1 MAGPKAD
8 TPPQANQ
15 GPAPDTAPDIAP
27 DTTPDTARGPQAA
40 SPAAPDATPAA
51 AGDLAARAEDAAS
64 HVLRLYVAGTTAR
77 SARAVAT
84 ARRILESRLPGRY
97 MLAVVDIYQDPEAA
111 RVHQIVAVPTLIRL
125 RPLPLRRLIGDL
137 SNETRVLAALGLD
150 AGP

>member
-1 MAGPKAD
+1 M
-8 TPPQANQ
+8 PPQAPT
-15 GPAPDTAPDIAP
+15 GPPAGTPPGVPGTA
-27 DTTPDTARGPQAA
+27 QAA
-40 SPAAPDATPAA
+40 SGAGRGAVRGPVPSAAPAADAADPAA
-51 AGDLAARAEDAAS
+51 EAEDAAP

-97 MLAVVDIYQDPEAA
+97 TLAVVDIYQDPEAA

-137 SNETRVLAALGLD
+137 SDEARALAALGL
-150 AGP
+150 APAP

>member
-1 MAGPKAD
+1 MAPPDADRPPD
-8 TPPQANQ
+8 TPPETGAGMAAQASE
-15 GPAPDTAPDIAP
+15 DV
-27 DTTPDTARGPQAA
+27 
-40 SPAAPDATPAA
+40 AT
-51 AGDLAARAEDAAS
+51 

-84 ARRILESRLPGRY
+84 ARRLLESRLPGRY

-137 SNETRVLAALGLD
+137 SDEARVLAALGLD
-150 AGP
+150 PLGSDLGP